1 MQKIQ
6 SKKIN
11 IREKD
16 LTAEDAVRI
25 IASDD
30 VAIDTESTGFDF
42 YSDTIQLIQFGIED
56 EVWVVKEPDENSIN
70 IVKVFQSDCYKYF
83 HYAKHDLTF
92 LFRQVLMDNRVYSV
106 SNIRCTKILAKMYSE
121 ENCSLGPLV
130 LKHLGIEMNKKQVDS
145 AKIGEDK
152 YNWLNLTDKQLE
164 YAVGDVLYLKE
175 LYDRLYSTV
184 ANCFLLRFGIIDGIM
199 DGISSRAFMKAMDFS
214 EGLYD
219 Y

>member
-16 LTAEDAVRI
+16 LTSEDFIRI

-30 VAIDTESTGFDF
+30 VAIDTESTGFDYF
-42 YSDTIQLIQFGIED
+42 LDTIQLIQFGIED
-56 EVWVVKEPDENSIN
+56 EVWVVKEPDENSKH

-83 HYAKHDLTF
+83 HYAKHDLIF
-92 LFRQVLMDNRVYSV
+92 LFRQVLIGNRVYSV
-106 SNIRCTKILAKMYSE
+106 SNIHCTKILAKMYNE

-130 LKHLGIEMNKKQVDS
+130 LKHLGIEMDKKQVNS
-145 AKIGEDK
+145 AKIGEGK

-164 YAVGDVLYLKE
+164 YAVGDVIYLKE

-184 ANCFLLRFGIIDGIM
+184 VNCFLLRVGIVEAIM
-199 DGISSRAFMKAMDFS
+199 DGISSRAFIKAMDFS